1 MVSRPSLPLSL
12 QFYHQFSGG
21 EISGE
26 GKILIWSDGLYRPP
40 LSNAILS
47 LKYRPNRQLSD
58 FLAGRLA
65 EIYGGNIK
73 ADLLTI
79 IPLGQVRQRQR
90 GYNQVDLIA
99 RPLARKTGISY
110 RHNALIRIRETVSQV
125 GLQMDERQK
134 NVRDAFQADPETV
147 LEKHVLLLDDV
158 VTTGAT
164 LKSAAGALFRAGAR
178 SVTGLTI
185 ARAKFQSAG

>member
-1 MVSRPSLPLSL
+1 M
-12 QFYHQFSGG
+12 SGR
-21 EISGE
+21 EE
-26 GKILIWSDGLYRPP
+26 ILIWSDGSYRPP

-58 FLAGRLA
+58 LLAGHLA
-65 EIYGGNIK
+65 EIYEK
-73 ADLLTI
+73 HLHADLLTI

-99 RPLARKTGISY
+99 RPLARKTGIPY
-110 RHNALIRIRETVSQV
+110 CHNALIRIRETASQV
-125 GLQMDERQK
+125 GLHMDERQN
-134 NVRDAFQADPETV
+134 NVRDAFRAEPEVV

-164 LKSAAGALFRAGAR
+164 ISSAAGALFRAGALE
-178 SVTGLTI
+178 VTGLTI
-185 ARAKFQSAG
+185 ARAKFHSIG